1 PDGAL
6 ASVAVDDVE
15 GGYLATRHLLERGRR
30 RIAFVGGPLAVRQVS
45 DRLEGARRALAE
57 IPDAGLEVI
66 EKPALTVLA
75 GRQVG
80 EEFARRA
87 PDE

>member
-1 PDGAL
+1 DPAAPALIAAGIPLVLVDGEAPDGAL

-57 IPDAGLEVI
+57 IPDAGL
-66 EKPALTVLA
+66 
-75 GRQVG
+75 
-80 EEFARRA
+80 
-87 PDE
+87 